1 MVGPPSGVVVV
12 PLAHVAF
19 HVSSQLG
26 LMPWMPYADYKDL
39 EMDNRFIMFAI
50 KPQIELMNQY
60 NESIGSGLVVPEKN
74 VSAPNLTLTT

>member
-1 MVGPPSGVVVV
+1 
-12 PLAHVAF
+12 
-19 HVSSQLG
+19 
-26 LMPWMPYADYKDL
+26 
-39 EMDNRFIMFAI
+39 MFAI